1 MNGDFKPENA
11 FQQWIKSEME
21 NMKTNFNNHLSHH
34 RLYLKILVAPIVVG
48 IILLLAG
55 QVLALIWLNAKT

>member
-1 MNGDFKPENA
+1 
-11 FQQWIKSEME
+11 ME

>member
-48 IILLLAG
+48 LILIIAG
-55 QVLALIWLNAKT
+55 QVCALVLLLPKP

>member
-21 NMKTNFNNHLSHH
+21 KLEENFNNHLDHH
-34 RLYLKILVAPIVVG
+34 RLYLKILVAPTIVG
-48 IILLLAG
+48 IILIIVG
-55 QVLALIWLNAKT
+55 QVLLYIKS